1 MADVAP
7 APLATPHPLGDN
19 AVKAIQAALNGVLA
33 DTFTLYM
40 KTKNFHWHVSGP
52 RFRSIHL
59 MLDEQADELFAMTD
73 DVAERVRKLGGRTLT
88 SIGSIAKH
96 TTIKENDAAYVPAH
110 AMLAEL
116 ADDNRVFAQRM
127 REAHE
132 VADEHGDI
140 ASASLLEEWVNQTE
154 KRAWFLF
161 ESIQPEVAKG

>member
-1 MADVAP
+1 MAKVAP

-19 AVKAIQAALNGVLA
+19 AVKALAASLNGVLA

-73 DVAERVRKLGGRTLT
+73 DVAERVRKIGGRTLT
-88 SIGSIAKH
+88 SIGSIAKS
-96 TTIKENDAAYVPAH
+96 TAIAENDADYVPAP

-116 ADDNRVFAQRM
+116 AADNRKFAERL

-132 VADEHGDI
+132 VADEHGDV
-140 ASASLLEEWVNQTE
+140 ATTSKLEEWIDQTE

-161 ESIQPEVAKG
+161 ESVQPEEGKA